1 MLKRMLTVAVAVA
14 ISALTYAV
22 PANADISPP
31 TWTPVSFHVTGH
43 DDLVTQFETFHS
55 EWDWEFTPTGPGTDD
70 GAGFISGI
78 PLASTGSVS
87 AHDTLTFQFTSCQI
101 DEYWVGSATPFTATM
116 AILYSTYNL
125 NFGVHLDPYTVE
137 HQIVYSGNTGA
148 PDNCSNDV
156 LTETLFDSHVP
167 GTPNGCATIGCNSE
181 WSGSAPLA
189 PNQEAV
195 SGEIVDDRTGPDG
208 GKFETVQYSFKR
220 SICTGVDTDGDGVPD
235 CNESSGGTQP
245 SPKAQITPTSTTCN
259 QFAAGTATSLSSLQY
274 SLKNG
279 KINQV
284 NPGVF
289 FYWVQ
294 VPAGGTYTITQALS
308 TNTLKSF
315 SIANGSF
322 AYDGNCTKLNAKP
335 VQDNAGTVTVSFTAT
350 GTSYIGIKY
359 NASSLVGEF
368 APSPSTVSYQFAT
381 TQVTGSTRGLDLTIK
396 K

>member
-1 MLKRMLTVAVAVA
+1 MLKRMVIVAVAVA
-14 ISALTYAV
+14 ISALTYGV

-43 DDLVTQFETFHS
+43 DDLVTEFTTTHS
-55 EWDWEFTPTGPGTDD
+55 EWDWDFTPTGPGTDD

-78 PLASTGSVS
+78 PLAGTGSVS
-87 AHDTLTFQFTSCQI
+87 AHTTLTSQFTSCQV
-101 DEYWVGSATPFTATM
+101 DDYWVGSATPFTATM
-116 AILYSTYNL
+116 GILYSNYNL
-125 NFGVHLDPYTVE
+125 YFAVHLDPYNVE
-137 HQIVYSGNTGA
+137 HQTVYSGNTGA
-148 PDNCSNDV
+148 PDYCSNDV
-156 LTETLFDSHVP
+156 LTETYVGHVP
-167 GTPNGCATIGCNSE
+167 FTPNGCATIGCTSE
-181 WSGSAPLA
+181 WQGSAPLA

-208 GKFETVQYSFKR
+208 GRFESVQYSFKR

-235 CNESSGGTQP
+235 CDELGGGTEP
-245 SPKAQITPTSTTCN
+245 SPQAQITPTSTTCN
-259 QFAAGTATSLSSLQY
+259 QFASGADTSLSSLQY

-308 TNTLKSF
+308 TNTLKRRF

-322 AYDGNCTKLNAKP
+322 AYDVGCAKLNAKP
-335 VQDNAGTVTVSFTAT
+335 MQDNAGTVTVSFTAT

-359 NASSLVGEF
+359 NASSLVGEL